1 MEGLTMDSDW
11 NLVAKARMDFADV
24 LDGLSEEQLA
34 GPTMCAN
41 WTPLDIAAHMV
52 SFVEMSLPTMMI
64 SMAKAGFNPDKA
76 WIANATKYAEMG
88 APAISRS
95 LRANAAKTAPIKS
108 FPAGVSVVDVAVHT
122 QDVRRPLGL
131 DGELDPDVVRAA
143 LDFCTQAKQ
152 GKIHVDPKD
161 IADLRFEATDIDWSW
176 GSGAEVRGTGE
187 AILMAMNRRD
197 VAGELEGDGVSRLP
211 R

>member
-1 MEGLTMDSDW
+1 MDSDW
-11 NLVAKARMDFADV
+11 NLVAKARTDFADV
-24 LDGLSEEQLA
+24 LDGLNDQQLA
-34 GPTMCAN
+34 ATTLCAG
-41 WTPLDIAAHMV
+41 WTPLEIAGHLV
-52 SFVEMSLPTMMI
+52 SFVEMSLPTMMM

-76 WIANATKYAEMG
+76 WIANATKYSEMG

-131 DGELDPDVVRAA
+131 EGELDTDVVRAG
-143 LDFCTQAKQ
+143 LDFCTTAKQ

-161 IADLRFEATDIDWSW
+161 IAGLRLEATDMDWSW
-176 GSGAEVRGTGE
+176 GQGAEVRGTAE
-187 AILMAMNRRD
+187 AILMAINRRD
-197 VAGELEGDGVSRLP
+197 VSADLEGEGVSKLP
-211 R
+211 S